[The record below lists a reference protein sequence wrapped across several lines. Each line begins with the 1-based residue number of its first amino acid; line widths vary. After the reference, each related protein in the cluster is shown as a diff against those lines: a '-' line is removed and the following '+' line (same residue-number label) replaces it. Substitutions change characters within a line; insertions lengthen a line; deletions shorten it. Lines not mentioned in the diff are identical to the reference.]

1 MRALGMA
8 GEKAHRIVSEP
19 GAEGGGQMG
28 PMALRSQGDGG
39 KPCQRISMAWPLFK
53 FGALREAGA
62 RGGDRPGGVESE
74 IGSPQWSRAGNQ
86 QET

>member
-1 MRALGMA
+1 MA

-39 KPCQRISMAWPLFK
+39 KPCQRISMAWPLCQVW
-53 FGALREAGA
+53 GSQRSRGQRWRQAG
-62 RGGDRPGGVESE
+62 RS
-74 IGSPQWSRAGNQ
+74 
-86 QET
+86 